1 MPWGSQNLV
10 PPRASALVPGPVV
23 LYTTLGTCWVP
34 GAGPMLVQPWV
45 PFCSPRTLL
54 GRPQG
59 RSKEPPRT
67 LQGAPKDHPGIPKDL
82 PWTPKGRLLVPVWS
96 QIGFI
101 QIPIWLP
108 PVPIQLAIRVPYAGS
123 HCGSHSDPLSVSHSS
138 SCFDSYST
146 FHPSSHVQQLLGCF
160 DGNT

>member
-1 MPWGSQNLV
+1 M

-23 LYTTLGTCWVP
+23 LHTTLGTCLVP

-82 PWTPKGRLLVPVWS
+82 PWTPKDACWFQFGPRLGSFRFLSGLPQFPVS
-96 QIGFI
+96 C
-101 QIPIWLP
+101 
-108 PVPIQLAIRVPYAGS
+108 AIRVPIQVPIAVLIQIPFQFPIQAPVLS
-123 HCGSHSDPLSVSHSS
+123 PIQRFHS
-138 SCFDSYST
+138 
-146 FHPSSHVQQLLGCF
+146 SSHVQQLLGCF
-160 DGNT
+160 AGMI

>member
-23 LYTTLGTCWVP
+23 LHTLGTCWVP
-34 GAGPMLVQPWV
+34 GAGPVLVQPWV

-108 PVPIQLAIRVPYAGS
+108 PVPIQLAIRVPIQVRIAVLIQIPFQFPIQAPVLIPIQRF
-123 HCGSHSDPLSVSHSS
+123 HS
-138 SCFDSYST
+138 
-146 FHPSSHVQQLLGCF
+146 SSHVQQLLGCF
-160 DGNT
+160 AGMI

>member
-23 LYTTLGTCWVP
+23 LHTLGTCWVP

-67 LQGAPKDHPGIPKDL
+67 LQGAPKDHPGIP
-82 PWTPKGRLLVPVWS
+82 R
-96 QIGFI
+96 
-101 QIPIWLP
+101 
-108 PVPIQLAIRVPYAGS
+108 
-123 HCGSHSDPLSVSHSS
+123 
-138 SCFDSYST
+138 T
-146 FHPSSHVQQLLGCF
+146 FHGPPKDACWFQFGPRLGSFRFLSGFPHFPFSLPFGFPFRYALRFSFRSPFSFPFKLLFRFLFNVSIQVPMYNNC
-160 DGNT
+160 